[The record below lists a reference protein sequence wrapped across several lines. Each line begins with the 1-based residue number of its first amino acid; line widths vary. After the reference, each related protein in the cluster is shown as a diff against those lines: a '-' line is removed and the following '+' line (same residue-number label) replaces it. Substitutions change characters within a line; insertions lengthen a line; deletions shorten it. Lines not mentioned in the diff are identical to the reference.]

1 MPKTRIS
8 DYIPNFD
15 KLYDI
20 VKDFISTHQGKK
32 GYIDTQNTD
41 YKCDDIYSIIS
52 SDVIEEE
59 SICGVRVKDN
69 NIQIASEPIT
79 QSYQVVYME
88 EDFRN
93 DKNWKNIKGTDVF
106 FIPTL
111 IAIAE
116 SIEQYVEM

>member
-15 KLYDI
+15 KLYNI

-32 GYIDTQNTD
+32 GYIDTQNAD
-41 YKCDDIYSIIS
+41 CKCDDIYSIIS
-52 SDVIEEE
+52 NDVIEEE

>member
-20 VKDFISTHQGKK
+20 VKEFISTHQGKK

-41 YKCDDIYSIIS
+41 YKCDDLYSIIS
-52 SDVIEEE
+52 NDVIEEE

-69 NIQIASEPIT
+69 NIQIVSEPIT

-116 SIEQYVEM
+116 SIEQYVEP

>member
-20 VKDFISTHQGKK
+20 VKEFISTHQGKK
-32 GYIDTQNTD
+32 GYIDTQNTE
-41 YKCDDIYSIIS
+41 YKCDDIYSIIAN
-52 SDVIEEE
+52 DVIEEE
-59 SICGVRVKDN
+59 SVCGIRVKDN
-69 NIQIASEPIT
+69 NIQIVSEPIT
-79 QSYQVVYME
+79 QSYQIVYME
-88 EDFRN
+88 KDFKN
-93 DKNWKNIKGTDVF
+93 DKNWKNIKGTDVY

>member
-20 VKDFISTHQGKK
+20 VKEFISTHQGKK
-32 GYIDTQNTD
+32 GYIDTQNTE
-41 YKCDDIYSIIS
+41 YKCDDIYSIIAN
-52 SDVIEEE
+52 DVIEEE
-59 SICGVRVKDN
+59 SVCGIRVKDN
-69 NIQIASEPIT
+69 NIQIVSEPIT

-88 EDFRN
+88 KDFKN
-93 DKNWKNIKGTDVF
+93 DKNWKNIKGTDVY

-116 SIEQYVEM
+116 SIEQYVEP

>member
-20 VKDFISTHQGKK
+20 VKEFISTHQGKK

-41 YKCDDIYSIIS
+41 CKCDDIYSIIS
-52 SDVIEEE
+52 NDVIEEE

>member
-20 VKDFISTHQGKK
+20 VKEFISTHQDKK
-32 GYIDTQNTD
+32 GYIDTQNAD
-41 YKCDDIYSIIS
+41 CKCDDIYSIIS
-52 SDVIEEE
+52 NDVIEEE

-88 EDFRN
+88 EDFKN
-93 DKNWKNIKGTDVF
+93 DKNWENIKGTDVY

-116 SIEQYVEM
+116 SIEQYVE

>member
-15 KLYDI
+15 KLYDK
-20 VKDFISTHQGKK
+20 VKEFISTHQDKK

-41 YKCDDIYSIIS
+41 YKCDDIYSIIC

-59 SICGVRVKDN
+59 SVCGIRVKDN
-69 NIQIASEPIT
+69 NIQIVSEPIT

-88 EDFRN
+88 EDFKN
-93 DKNWKNIKGTDVF
+93 DKNWKNIKGTDVY

-116 SIEQYVEM
+116 AIEQYVEI

>member
-20 VKDFISTHQGKK
+20 VKEFISTHQGKK

-41 YKCDDIYSIIS
+41 YKCDDIYSIIC

-59 SICGVRVKDN
+59 SVCGIRVKDN
-69 NIQIASEPIT
+69 NIQIVSEPIT
-79 QSYQVVYME
+79 QSYRIIYME

-106 FIPTL
+106 FVPTL

-116 SIEQYVEM
+116 SIEQYVEP

>member
-15 KLYDI
+15 KLYDK
-20 VKDFISTHQGKK
+20 VKEFISTHQGKK

-41 YKCDDIYSIIS
+41 YKCDDIYSIIAN
-52 SDVIEEE
+52 DVIEEE
-59 SICGVRVKDN
+59 SVCGIRVKDN
-69 NIQIASEPIT
+69 NIQIVSEPIT

-88 EDFRN
+88 KDFKN
-93 DKNWKNIKGTDVF
+93 DKNWKNIKGTDVY

>member
-15 KLYDI
+15 KLYDK
-20 VKDFISTHQGKK
+20 VKEFISTHQGKK

-41 YKCDDIYSIIS
+41 YKCDDIYSIIC

-59 SICGVRVKDN
+59 SVCGIRVKDN
-69 NIQIASEPIT
+69 NIQIVSEPIT

-88 EDFRN
+88 KDFKN
-93 DKNWKNIKGTDVF
+93 NKNWKNIKGTDVY

-116 SIEQYVEM
+116 SIEQYVEP

>member
-15 KLYDI
+15 KLYDK
-20 VKDFISTHQGKK
+20 VKEFISTHQGKK

-41 YKCDDIYSIIS
+41 YKCDDIYSIIAN
-52 SDVIEEE
+52 DVIEEE
-59 SICGVRVKDN
+59 SVCGIRVKDN
-69 NIQIASEPIT
+69 NIQIVSEPIT

-88 EDFRN
+88 KDFKN
-93 DKNWKNIKGTDVF
+93 DKNWKNIKGTDVY

-116 SIEQYVEM
+116 SIEQYVEP

>member
-8 DYIPNFD
+8 DYVPNFD

-20 VKDFISTHQGKK
+20 VKEFISTHQGKK

-41 YKCDDIYSIIS
+41 YKCDDLYSIIS

-69 NIQIASEPIT
+69 NIQIVSEPIT

-88 EDFRN
+88 EDFKN

-116 SIEQYVEM
+116 SIEQYVKI

>member
-20 VKDFISTHQGKK
+20 VKEFISTHQGKK
-32 GYIDTQNTD
+32 GYIDTQNTE
-41 YKCDDIYSIIS
+41 YKCDDIYSIIC

-59 SICGVRVKDN
+59 SVCGIRVKDN
-69 NIQIASEPIT
+69 NIQIVSEPIT

-116 SIEQYVEM
+116 SIEQYVEP

>member
-20 VKDFISTHQGKK
+20 VKEFISTHQGKK

>member
-15 KLYDI
+15 KLYDK
-20 VKDFISTHQGKK
+20 VKEFISTHQGKK
-32 GYIDTQNTD
+32 GYIDTQNTE
-41 YKCDDIYSIIS
+41 YKCDDIYAIIS
-52 SDVIEEE
+52 SDYIEEE
-59 SICGVRVKDN
+59 MICGVRVKDN

-116 SIEQYVEM
+116 SIEQYVEP

>member
-20 VKDFISTHQGKK
+20 VKEFISTHQDKK
-32 GYIDTQNTD
+32 GYIDTQNAD
-41 YKCDDIYSIIS
+41 CKCDDIYSIIS
-52 SDVIEEE
+52 NDVIEEE

>member
-106 FIPTL
+106 YIPTL

-116 SIEQYVEM
+116 SIEQYIEL

>member
-20 VKDFISTHQGKK
+20 VKEFISTHQGKK
-32 GYIDTQNTD
+32 GYIDTQNTE
-41 YKCDDIYSIIS
+41 YKCDDIYSIIAN
-52 SDVIEEE
+52 DVIEEE
-59 SICGVRVKDN
+59 SVCGIRVKDN
-69 NIQIASEPIT
+69 NIQIVSEPIT

-88 EDFRN
+88 KDFKN
-93 DKNWKNIKGTDVF
+93 DKNWKNIKGTDVY

>member
-15 KLYDI
+15 KLYDK
-20 VKDFISTHQGKK
+20 VKEFISTHQGKK
-32 GYIDTQNTD
+32 GYIDTQNTE
-41 YKCDDIYSIIS
+41 YKCDDIYSIIC

-59 SICGVRVKDN
+59 SVCGIRVKDN
-69 NIQIASEPIT
+69 NIQIVSEPIT

-116 SIEQYVEM
+116 SIEQYVEP

>member
-20 VKDFISTHQGKK
+20 VKEFISTHQDKK

-41 YKCDDIYSIIS
+41 CKCDDIYSIIS
-52 SDVIEEE
+52 NDVIEEE

-116 SIEQYVEM
+116 SIEQYVEP

>member
-15 KLYDI
+15 KLYDK
-20 VKDFISTHQGKK
+20 VKEFISTHQGKK
-32 GYIDTQNTD
+32 GYIDTQNTE
-41 YKCDDIYSIIS
+41 YKCDDIYSIIAN
-52 SDVIEEE
+52 DVIEEE
-59 SICGVRVKDN
+59 SVCGIRVKDN
-69 NIQIASEPIT
+69 NIQIVSEPIT

-88 EDFRN
+88 KDFKN
-93 DKNWKNIKGTDVF
+93 DKNWKNIKGTDVY